1 MRKGIIITIAI
12 IACIF
17 SIGATRYEPHQEEID
32 FAGQGFV
39 KMHTTA
45 YCMGHHTANGSKV
58 HTGGC
63 ACNPHLGD
71 VAIVYTLDGIVHL
84 NIVVSLTRDTL
95 IIHTEENMRRLILFA
110 FLLTSRV
117 GLIGNQRRIMKDYRM
132 YFSNIK
138 VDENGAEKLLS
149 TKVFWITQKYKDTN
163 LSKPVNIEHYN
174 KLVYHEYVSN
184 N

>member
-32 FAGQGFV
+32 FVGQGFV
-39 KMHTTA
+39 KMHTTD

-71 VAIVYTLDGIVHL
+71 VAIVYTLDGQFL
-84 NIVVSLTRDTL
+84 GYYECNDTGSTDGLTNGTVIDVYR
-95 IIHTEENMRRLILFA
+95 NN
-110 FLLTSRV
+110 LTQCEMYMKITGGKV
-117 GLIGNQRRIMKDYRM
+117 WVKWIEGN
-132 YFSNIK
+132 
-138 VDENGAEKLLS
+138 G
-149 TKVFWITQKYKDTN
+149 
-163 LSKPVNIEHYN
+163 
-174 KLVYHEYVSN
+174 
-184 N
+184 